1 MIKHFLQLV
10 IFTHLSSKCDEL
22 SFGVLLLGDFRGDP
36 VKKHQIKF
44 KQILVKQIQ
53 PSQWDGIKRKYFY
66 QS

>member
-53 PSQWDGIKRKYFY
+53 PSQ
-66 QS
+66 